1 MEHSVNILS
10 ELQAISPEVARIGRQ
25 LPYEV
30 PAGYFEGLAAQVMQ
44 RIREEE
50 AALPPVL
57 QQAGTNPYSVPAGYF
72 DQLAGNILA
81 RVKASDNGLTAQEE
95 LSMLSPLLSKLD
107 KKMPFQAPAGYFSDL
122 SDNVVSGVQAIDFV
136 NEELE
141 NLSPLM
147 TGLKNKQV
155 YEAPAGY
162 FEALPGQVMDRVK
175 KMNEPAKVISIGFG
189 RKLMRYAVAAAL
201 IGIVAIGAWWF
212 VGGKPGSGSIDEIGL
227 ASKEVDK
234 LSTEE
239 LQSYLDE
246 VPVAVP
252 ADLLAANTKPEIE
265 ESDMSDMLQDVSDE
279 EIQKYLDQNLL
290 SKNTGT
296 N

>member
-30 PAGYFEGLAAQVMQ
+30 PAGYFDELAVQVMQ
-44 RIREEE
+44 RIRGDE
-50 AALPPVL
+50 AALSPVL

-81 RVKASDNGLTAQEE
+81 RVKTSDEALTVQEE
-95 LSMLSPLLSKLD
+95 LSMLSPLLSKFD
-107 KKMPFQAPAGYFSDL
+107 KKLPFQAPAGYFSDL
-122 SDNVVSGVQAIDFV
+122 SDNVVSGVRAIDFV

-141 NLSPLM
+141 NLSLLM
-147 TGLKNKQV
+147 AGLKDKQV

-175 KMNEPAKVISIGFG
+175 KMNGPAKVVSIGFG
-189 RKLMRYAVAAAL
+189 RKLMYYAAVAAV
-201 IGIVAIGAWWF
+201 IGIVAMGAWWF
-212 VGGKPGSGSIDEIGL
+212 TGGKPDGGSINEAV

-239 LQSYLDE
+239 LQSYLE
-246 VPVAVP
+246 EIPVAVP
-252 ADLLAANTKPEIE
+252 VDLLAANTKPEIE
-265 ESDMSDMLQDVSDE
+265 ESDMSDLLQNVSDE

>member
-10 ELQAISPEVARIGRQ
+10 ELQAISPEVVRIGRQ

-44 RIREEE
+44 RIREDE
-50 AALPPVL
+50 AALSPVL
-57 QQAGTNPYSVPAGYF
+57 QQAAVNPYSVPVGYF
-72 DQLAGNILA
+72 DQLAGNMLA
-81 RVKASDNGLTAQEE
+81 RVKALDGTLTVQEE

-107 KKMPFQAPAGYFSDL
+107 KKLPYETPAGYFSDL
-122 SDNVVSGVQAIDFV
+122 TDNVVSGAQAIDFV

-147 TGLKNKQV
+147 AGLKDKQV
-155 YEAPAGY
+155 YETPAGY
-162 FEALPGQVMDRVK
+162 FEALPGQIAGKVK
-175 KMNEPAKVISIGFG
+175 NMHSPAKVVSIGFG
-189 RKLMRYAVAAAL
+189 RKLMRYAVAAAV
-201 IGIVAIGAWWF
+201 IGVVAMAAWWF
-212 VGGKPGSGSIDEIGL
+212 TGNTGKADPGSVVSKVNSIP
-227 ASKEVDK
+227 
-234 LSTEE
+234 TEE
-239 LQSYLDE
+239 LQSYLEE

-252 ADLLAANTKPEIE
+252 VALLATNSKPEIE
-265 ESDMSDMLQDVSDE
+265 VSDMSDLFQNVSDE
-279 EIQKYLDQNLL
+279 EIQKYLEQNLL

>member
-30 PAGYFEGLAAQVMQ
+30 PAGYFEALAAQVMQ
-44 RIREEE
+44 QIREEE

-57 QQAGTNPYSVPAGYF
+57 QQAGANPYSVPAGYF

-81 RVKASDNGLTAQEE
+81 RVKASDEGLSAQEE

-107 KKMPFQAPAGYFSDL
+107 KKLPFQAPAGYFSDL
-122 SDNVVSGVQAIDFV
+122 SDNVVSGVQAIEFV

-147 TGLKNKQV
+147 AGLKDKQV
-155 YEAPAGY
+155 YEVPAGY
-162 FEALPGQVMDRVK
+162 FDALPEVILDSVK
-175 KMNEPAKVISIGFG
+175 NMHSPAKVVSIGFG
-189 RKLMRYAVAAAL
+189 RKLMRYAVAAAV
-201 IGIVAIGAWWF
+201 IGIVAMGAWWF
-212 VGGKPGSGSIDEIGL
+212 MGGKPDAGAITDIV

-265 ESDMSDMLQDVSDE
+265 ESDMSDLFQNVSDE